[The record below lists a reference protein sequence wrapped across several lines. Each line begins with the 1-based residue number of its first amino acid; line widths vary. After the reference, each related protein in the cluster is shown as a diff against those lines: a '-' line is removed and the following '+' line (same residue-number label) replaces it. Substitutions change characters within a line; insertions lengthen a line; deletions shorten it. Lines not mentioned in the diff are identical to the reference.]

1 MTEDTRLRP
10 FVAPRAHDR
19 RWLLA
24 LPLVGIAVILL
35 LLNLAGSQKTFALI
49 QGAQPA
55 FVLAV
60 LIGQVLRYAAS
71 AGSTQTLAKTFG
83 QHLPSLPLYE
93 TMLAG
98 QALNRT
104 FSVGGA
110 AGMWARYSFLTRQEL
125 HSGAVA
131 ALFVVEDVLGAVAI
145 SLVFTAGFIAVITTT
160 TLPQFTWIILSGFAF
175 ALILIGLAGLNLYR
189 RRALLQRI
197 VHTIARTFN
206 AVFARLIGKEV
217 YDPAHIQ
224 LAIDDFYVGMAHARR
239 DPFRLSGAFLFNLL
253 RLGLDAAS
261 LYFAFWAIG
270 FSIAPPFLLVIFT
283 SSSALS
289 TLSGVP
295 GELGVM
301 ETALALLSTSVGIP
315 PPTAVSAILLF
326 RALSYWLPI
335 PIGYLAFWNLE
346 RRGLI

>member
-1 MTEDTRLRP
+1 MTQETQVRPLGATR
-10 FVAPRAHDR
+10 VHDR
-19 RWLLA
+19 RLLA
-24 LPLVGIAVILL
+24 VFVLAGLAVILL
-35 LLNLAGSQKTFALI
+35 LFNLAGSNQTFALI
-49 QGAQPA
+49 QAAQPP

-60 LIGQVLRYAAS
+60 LIAQALRYAGS
-71 AGSTQTLAKTFG
+71 AGSTYVLARVFG
-83 QHLPSLPLYE
+83 QRLPSLSLYE

-110 AGMWARYSFLTRQEL
+110 AGMWARYSFLTRQGL

-131 ALFVVEDVLGAVAI
+131 ALFVVEDILGAITVM
-145 SLVFTAGFIAVITTT
+145 LVFAVGFITVIATTV
-160 TLPQFTWIILSGFAF
+160 LPQFTWAILAGFAVVLF
-175 ALILIGLAGLNLYR
+175 LLGLGALNLYR
-189 RRALLQRI
+189 RRKLVERI
-197 VHTIARTFN
+197 VHKVARTFN
-206 AVFARLIGKEV
+206 AVLIRLIGKEV

-224 LAIDDFYVGMAHARR
+224 TAVDDFYIGMAHARH
-239 DPFRLSGAFLFNLL
+239 DPPRVVGAFIFNLL
-253 RLGLDAAS
+253 RLGFDAAS

-270 FSIAPPFLLVIFT
+270 FAIAPAFLLVIFT

-301 ETALALLSTSVGIP
+301 ETSLAVLATSLGIP
-315 PPTAVSAILLF
+315 PPSAVSAILLF

-335 PIGYLAFWNLE
+335 PIGYLAFGDLE